1 MDLLK
6 RFTVRSPA
14 PDAPPRI
21 YLDPD
26 EARCEQAK
34 KAYRLHTFQIPCRRA
49 FGLIMIA
56 LLVLLHNLYLVPTP
70 SAWADFWRVL
80 VLDTLYIGVSWLIL
94 LVWFNKVQRV
104 HLGSFFLFF
113 DIIILLMAIYYS
125 GGEKSWLFFLMMLRT
140 ADQLVTIRRMTMLFA
155 HASTLGYVLLLVYL
169 GYFEQRALSLPA
181 ELTVVCF
188 IYASNLYLYFTVKI
202 AAYHR
207 NLMNQAIRFSRDL
220 IRRLEAQSSTLQA
233 READLSQS
241 NKDLEQ
247 TITELNVAK
256 EAAEVASLAKSQF
269 LANMSHEIRTPMNGV
284 LGMAE
289 VLLGLDLNERQ
300 RNVAETVLHSGEA
313 LLTVLNDILDYSKI
327 EAGKL
332 ELENIDFNLRE
343 SVEEVMQLFAESAHQ
358 KGLELLCQLDGD
370 VPIALQGDPG
380 RLRQIL
386 VNLLGNAVKFTER
399 GEVFVRVSA
408 LEREQDYGRLCFEVH
423 DTGIGIAPE
432 IREHI
437 FEAFSQA
444 DGTTTRRYGGTG
456 LGLAITKQLC
466 EIQGGGITVESTPGK
481 GSTFRFTVRLKIRPL
496 PLQPKVARYVDLK
509 SIRVL
514 IVDDNSTNR
523 NLLHRQVL
531 SYGMRNGCAENGQNA
546 LELLRKA
553 AAMEDPYKLAIL
565 DMMMPG
571 MSGLE
576 LARAIKADPAIAS
589 VQLIVLT
596 SVGQDY
602 DSEVMH
608 RQGIWAYL
616 TKPIRQSQLYDC
628 IASALGAQSGKNPQ
642 LMSESSSGDKANAF
656 LGARVLLAE
665 DQPVNQE
672 VARCMMES
680 FGCRVEMASNGQ
692 EALDTLSKTPYDL
705 VLMDCQMPELDG
717 YEATR
722 IFRERETQKAKNQ
735 SGQAQPNRRTPI
747 IAMTAHAM
755 QGDRE
760 QCLAT
765 GMDDY
770 LSKPFNRDR
779 LFAVLKRWLPS
790 KSMTHIPVHTTWEDQ
805 TEQDQSK
812 ACRLPDGGNGES
824 NLHGEGFL
832 ERFSHLDHL
841 NYETLESLRSVAK
854 EGQPSLLRKVIRI
867 YLESSPKLV
876 ETIRLSISLGD
887 AAAMQGAAHSLKSIS
902 GNLGAMMLAEF
913 CRELETMGRAG
924 TTENAIPLLSV
935 LEDEYESVR
944 EALSEELSKQD
955 N

>member
-14 PDAPPRI
+14 PNVPPRI

-26 EARCEQAK
+26 EAKREQAK

-49 FGLIMIA
+49 LGLM
-56 LLVLLHNLYLVPTP
+56 LVPPCVLLHNLYLVPTP

-80 VLDTLYIGVSWLIL
+80 VLYTLYVGVSWLIL

-113 DIIILLMAIYYS
+113 DIILLLMAIYYS
-125 GGEKSWLFFLMMLRT
+125 GGEKSWFFFLMMLRT
-140 ADQLVTIRRMTMLFA
+140 ADASSMTRRLRLLFV
-155 HASTLGYVLLLVYL
+155 HACTLGYVLLLVYL
-169 GYFEQRALSLPA
+169 KYFEQHAMSLPA
-181 ELTVVCF
+181 ELTVVYF
-188 IYASNLYLYFTVKI
+188 IYFANLYLYF
-202 AAYHR
+202 AAKTADYLR
-207 NLMNQAIRFSRDL
+207 NLMNEAIRFSRDL

-233 READLSQS
+233 REAELSQS

-256 EAAEVASLAKSQF
+256 EAAEAASRAKSQF
-269 LANMSHEIRTPMNGV
+269 LANMSHEIRTPMNGL
-284 LGMAE
+284 LGMTE
-289 VLLGLDLNERQ
+289 LLLGTDLNEKQHNIAKNALR
-300 RNVAETVLHSGEA
+300 SGES
-313 LLTVLNDILDYSKI
+313 LLGVLNDILDYSKI

-332 ELENIDFNLRE
+332 ELESIDFDLRE

-358 KGLELLCQLDGD
+358 KGLELLCQLDED

-408 LEREQDYGRLCFEVH
+408 LEREQDYGRLCFEIH
-423 DTGIGIAPE
+423 DTGIGIDPE

-437 FEAFSQA
+437 FEDFSQA

-456 LGLAITKQLC
+456 LGLTITKQLC
-466 EIQGGGITVESTPGK
+466 EMQGGGITVESTPGK
-481 GSTFRFTVRLKIRPL
+481 GSTFRFTVRLKVRPL
-496 PLQPKVARYVDLK
+496 PSQPKLANHVDLK
-509 SIRVL
+509 GIRVL
-514 IVDDNSTNR
+514 IVDDNATNR
-523 NLLHRQVL
+523 NIVHHQVL
-531 SYGMRNGCAENGQNA
+531 SYGMRCGCAENGQNA
-546 LELLRKA
+546 LELLSKA

-602 DSEVMH
+602 DSEAMH
-608 RQGIWAYL
+608 RHGISAYL
-616 TKPIRQSQLYDC
+616 TKPIRQSRLYDC
-628 IASALGAQSGKNPQ
+628 IASTLGAQSGKNPQ
-642 LMSESSSGDKANAF
+642 LMSGSSDGDKANSF

-665 DQPVNQE
+665 DHPVNQE

-680 FGCRVEMASNGQ
+680 FGCRVEVASNGQ

-717 YEATR
+717 YAATR
-722 IFRERETQKAKNQ
+722 IFREREAQKAKNQ

-935 LEDEYESVR
+935 FEDEYERVR
-944 EALSEELSKQD
+944 EALSEELSE
-955 N
+955 